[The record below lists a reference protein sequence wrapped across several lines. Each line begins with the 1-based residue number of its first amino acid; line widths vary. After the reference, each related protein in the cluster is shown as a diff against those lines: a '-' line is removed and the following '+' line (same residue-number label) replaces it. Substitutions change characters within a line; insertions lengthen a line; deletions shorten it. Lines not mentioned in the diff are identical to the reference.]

1 MRALRFDDQLHF
13 TTTEALPI
21 PDPDEALIR
30 VRMAGICH
38 TDLELTQGYKGFRG
52 VLGHEFVG
60 EIAQGNA
67 AWAVGQRVVGEI
79 NVACRHCDLCAEGV
93 PSHCRDRRVLGIM
106 NYGGTFAD
114 FTTLP
119 FVNLHAVPDSIPDEW
134 AVFTEPL
141 AAALQVPEVAAI
153 RPSHRVVL
161 IGAGKLGLLIAQVL
175 QHLGCDLAVVVRSQ
189 RPLDL
194 LHQWRIPTIDL
205 REVDLTAIRHSA
217 HVVVDSTGDA
227 AGFSMALDIVRP
239 RGTIVLKSTYA
250 GVPPA
255 DLSRV
260 VVDEIKVVGSRC
272 GPFDAAL
279 RMMASG
285 RIDLGAMVDG
295 TFSLDEALAAFDHAG
310 RAGVLKILM
319 QV

>member
-13 TTTEALPI
+13 TTTQPLPT

-30 VRMAGICH
+30 VRLAGICH
-38 TDLELTQGYKGFRG
+38 TDLELTHGYKGFRG

-67 AWAVGQRVVGEI
+67 LWAVGQRVVGEI
-79 NVACRHCDLCAEGV
+79 NVACQRCDLCAEGV
-93 PSHCRDRRVLGIM
+93 PSQCRQRRVLGLM
-106 NYGGTFAD
+106 DYHGTFAD
-114 FTTLP
+114 FTALP
-119 FVNLHAVPDSIPDEW
+119 FVNLHAVPDSIPDEH
-134 AVFTEPL
+134 AVFAEPL

-153 RPSHRVVL
+153 RPSQRVVL
-161 IGAGKLGLLIAQVL
+161 IGAGKLGLLIAHVL

-205 REVDLTAIRHSA
+205 RDADLTALRQSA
-217 HVVVDSTGDA
+217 HVVVDSTGNA
-227 AGFSMALDIVRP
+227 AGFAMALDVVRP
-239 RGTIVLKSTYA
+239 RGTVVLKSTYA
-250 GVPPA
+250 GLPSA

-279 RMMASG
+279 RMIAAG
-285 RIDLGAMVDG
+285 RIDLGPMIDG
-295 TFSLDEALAAFDHAG
+295 LYPLDEALPAFDHAA
-310 RAGVLKILM
+310 RAGVLKVLLRT
-319 QV
+319 